1 MSTEAIKAN
10 FDARQHAVQELR
22 SLDAAAMGREFTAEE
37 RQTEERLNGAITE
50 YDARIAKGLG
60 DAERHATQV
69 EQEARFAALAPSAP
83 AVEERNTA
91 DQDRLGAFLRGEV
104 RSIEFAPES
113 RALGKGTASAG
124 GYSVPTSFYA
134 QLVEHMIDTSAI
146 MANGAQVMNT
156 TSGEDIQ
163 VPKTSSYSAA
173 SIVSEAG
180 TIGASDPVLSQVTMK
195 AYKYAFLT
203 SVSSELIQDSAVDL
217 LGFLARQGGVALGN
231 GMGAHFISG
240 TGSGQPNGA
249 KNATVGKTTA
259 LATAITADEVIDT
272 FHSLAAVYRNNAAW
286 VFNDSVI
293 AYIRK
298 LKDSTNQYLWQPG
311 LVAGAPDTLLGK
323 PVLTDPAMDSAVTTG
338 KVTGLFGD
346 LSGYFVRQAGP
357 VRIERSDEFAFNTDQ
372 ITFRLIARADG
383 NIVDANALR
392 TLKQA

>member
-22 SLDAAAMGREFTAEE
+22 ALDGAAMGREYTAEE

-50 YDARIAKGLG
+50 FDARIAKGLG
-60 DAERHATQV
+60 DAERQALQV
-69 EQEARFAALAPSAP
+69 EHEARFAALAPAAP
-83 AVEERNTA
+83 AVEERNA

-104 RSIEFAPES
+104 RSIEFAPEA
-113 RALGKGTASAG
+113 RALSKGTTTAG
-124 GYSVPTSFYA
+124 GFSVPTSFYA
-134 QLVEHMIDTSAI
+134 QLVEHMFDTSTI

-180 TIGASDPVLSQVTMK
+180 TIGASDPALAQVTMK

-231 GMGAHFISG
+231 GMGAHFING
-240 TGSGQPNGA
+240 TGTGQPTGA
-249 KNATVGKTTA
+249 KTATVGKTTA

-272 FHSLAAVYRNNAAW
+272 FHSLAAVYRNNASW
-286 VFNDSVI
+286 VFNDAVI

-346 LSGYFVRQAGP
+346 LGGYFVRQAGP

-372 ITFRLIARADG
+372 ITFRFISRADG